1 MNFILFNPDEMRAE
15 SLGCYGHP
23 IAPTPNIDRLAQEG
37 TRFDQ
42 CHIQHPVCTP
52 SRCSFMTGWY
62 PHVRGHRTL
71 WHPLQRDEPNLLR
84 YLKQADYEV
93 LWGGK
98 NDLLATDAFA
108 DSVDDWQLARRSTR
122 AIRGAKTLRPN
133 APPYEID
140 DPRYYSFLY
149 EPLVQGV
156 EELGDF
162 AQVDGAIEFLKSRPQ
177 NPFVLYL
184 PLTFPHCPYW
194 APQPWHDL
202 IDPDSL
208 PPLRAANLPNKPD
221 FHDLIRQTRRL
232 DRLDEST
239 LMKINAVYLG
249 MIGVIDDLLG
259 QLLDAL
265 DASGHAEDTTV
276 LFFSDHGDWAGDYG
290 LVEKWP
296 SALDDTQTRVPM
308 MVRTP
313 GGTSNHVVREPI
325 ELFDLMPSVLEMAE
339 TSARHTHFARSFVP
353 QLQGANGDADRAV
366 FAEGGYGAHEP
377 HCFEGRSNTDQG
389 IRDEKHTYFPKGRLQ
404 QTHPASV
411 CRAGM
416 IRTQTHKLIH
426 RPAGSSELYDLVA
439 DPLELDNRHGQS
451 TLDGVQRD
459 LEKRL
464 LNWMIQTSDVTPLH
478 EDPRGFPSHV

>member
-84 YLKQADYEV
+84 YLKQAGYEV

-98 NDLLATDAFA
+98 NDLLAPDAFV
-108 DSVDDWQLARRSTR
+108 DSVDDWRLAKRSTR

-133 APPYEID
+133 APPYALD

-149 EPLVQGV
+149 EPLVQSV
-156 EELGDF
+156 EELADF
-162 AQVDGAIEFLKSRPQ
+162 AQVDGAIEFLKSKPQ

-194 APQPWHDL
+194 APRPWHDL

-208 PPLRAANLPNKPD
+208 PPLRPANLQGKPD

-232 DRLDEST
+232 NQVEEST
-239 LMKINAVYLG
+239 LRKINAVYLG

-265 DASGHAEDTTV
+265 DASGQAEDTTV

-308 MVRTP
+308 IVRAP

-325 ELFDLMPSVLEMAE
+325 ELFDLMPSVLELAE
-339 TSARHTHFARSFVP
+339 TTARHTHFARSFVP

-377 HCFEGRSNTDQG
+377 HCFEGRSDTDQG
-389 IRDEKHTYFPKGRLQ
+389 IRDEKHIYFPKGRLQ

-411 CRAGM
+411 CRATM

-426 RPAGSSELYDLVA
+426 RPSGSSELYDLVT

-451 TLDGVQRD
+451 TLDSVQRD

-464 LNWMIQTSDVTPLH
+464 LNWMIETSDVTPFE
-478 EDPRGFPSHV
+478 EDPRGFPANA